1 MTETPESRAE
11 PTTVTG
17 KPRAVEPPRR
27 RYDDDQYDRPSRL
40 SQVLAWVGIVAGVV
54 FVVAVI
60 FFSGFLIGRTSG
72 HHYGGHHHGYYGCQM
87 GPGTMNPSG
96 TMNPGMM
103 GPARWGPARWGPASV
118 RTVRAVRTARW
129 GPVSSS
135 HQQQQQRPLPPRL
148 GHLRDREE
156 PTLIHPIFA
165 VCTVRRVT
173 ITTQR
178 RARLAR
184 RC

>member
-17 KPRAVEPPRR
+17 KPRAIEPPRR

-87 GPGTMNPSG
+87 GPGTMNP
-96 TMNPGMM
+96 
-103 GPARWGPARWGPASV
+103 AER
-118 RTVRAVRTARW
+118 
-129 GPVSSS
+129 
-135 HQQQQQRPLPPRL
+135 
-148 GHLRDREE
+148 
-156 PTLIHPIFA
+156 
-165 VCTVRRVT
+165 
-173 ITTQR
+173 
-178 RARLAR
+178 
-184 RC
+184 